1 MNKTKQCNRINLLIN
16 RLEAGE
22 DVSRGSLSRVLTPEQ
37 MADLDEGWKSEQ
49 VYRKQL
55 KPREIKKYEAMLKR
69 GLLLYGKYE
78 ATHHKLAINDSRRLI
93 ESAESALEKAL
104 EFAQEMVQ
112 NTNSLQEWLDRDP
125 NDCDGFTPASMPR
138 VVTSKSADNQS
149 SLKKAPCSYSKK
161 QLKLIAL
168 HNALE
173 ALQPNDLEL
182 ISQEIKL
189 STFDSRRNFVMEFEG
204 FRF

>member
-22 DVSRGSLSRVLTPEQ
+22 DVSRGSVSRVLKPDQ

-49 VYRKQL
+49 VYRKQP
-55 KPREIKKYEAMLKR
+55 KPREIKKYETMLKC

-78 ATHHKLAINDSRRLI
+78 ATRHKLTAYDSRRLI
-93 ESAESALEKAL
+93 QSAESALEKAL

-125 NDCDGFTPASMPR
+125 KDCCGSAPASMPR
-138 VVTSKSADNQS
+138 VVTSESADNQS
-149 SLKKAPCSYSKK
+149 ALKKAPCTYSKK

-182 ISQEIKL
+182 ISQEIKV
-189 STFDSRRNFVMEFEG
+189 STFGSRRKLVMEFEG

>member
-1 MNKTKQCNRINLLIN
+1 VNTNKKIKRINSLIE
-16 RLEAGE
+16 RLYADS
-22 DVSRGSLSRVLTPEQ
+22 DVSRTSLKRVLTAKQFTE
-37 MADLDEGWKSEQ
+37 LDKDWATEKAS
-49 VYRKQL
+49 RKFQ
-55 KPREIKKYEAMLKR
+55 KPGLIMTYESKLRR

-78 ATHHKLAINDSRRLI
+78 ATHHKLAAYDSRRLI
-93 ESAESALEKAL
+93 ESAESALGKAL

-149 SLKKAPCSYSKK
+149 SLKKAPCTYSKK

-168 HNALE
+168 QNALE
-173 ALQPNDLEL
+173 ELQPNDLEL
-182 ISQEIKL
+182 LSQEIKA
-189 STFDSRRNFVMEFEG
+189 SKVATRRKLVMEFEG
-204 FRF
+204 FKF

>member
-1 MNKTKQCNRINLLIN
+1 MKTSKQCERTMLLIN

-22 DVSRGSLSRVLTPEQ
+22 EVSRGSLSRVLTPEQ
-37 MADLDEGWKSEQ
+37 MADLDKGWKAEQ
-49 VYRKQL
+49 VSRQHP

-78 ATHHKLAINDSRRLI
+78 ATHHKLAAYDSRRLI
-93 ESAESALEKAL
+93 ESAESALEKAW

-149 SLKKAPCSYSKK
+149 ALKKAPGTHSKK

-168 HNALE
+168 QNALE
-173 ALQPNDLEL
+173 ELQPNDLEL
-182 ISQEIKL
+182 LSQEIK
-189 STFDSRRNFVMEFEG
+189 SSKVATRREFVMEFEG
-204 FRF
+204 FKF

>member
-1 MNKTKQCNRINLLIN
+1 
-16 RLEAGE
+16 
-22 DVSRGSLSRVLTPEQ
+22 VLKPEQ

-49 VYRKQL
+49 VYRKQP
-55 KPREIKKYEAMLKR
+55 KPREIKKYETMLKC

-78 ATHHKLAINDSRRLI
+78 ATRHKLTAYDSRRLI
-93 ESAESALEKAL
+93 QSAESALEKAL

-149 SLKKAPCSYSKK
+149 SLKKAPCTYSKK

-168 HNALE
+168 QNALE
-173 ALQPNDLEL
+173 ELQPNDLEL
-182 ISQEIKL
+182 LSQEIKA
-189 STFDSRRNFVMEFEG
+189 SKVATRRKLVMEFEG
-204 FRF
+204 FKF

>member
-1 MNKTKQCNRINLLIN
+1 MRSEKRLSRIVQLIS
-16 RLEAGE
+16 RLEANE
-22 DVSRGSLSRVLTPEQ
+22 NVSRGSLSRVLTPEQ
-37 MADLDEGWKSEQ
+37 MADLDEGWRAEQ
-49 VYRKQL
+49 VYRKQP
-55 KPREIKKYEAMLKR
+55 KPLEIKKYEALLKR

-78 ATHHKLAINDSRRLI
+78 ATRHKLAAYDSRRLI

-112 NTNSLQEWLDRDP
+112 NTNSLQDWLDRDP
-125 NDCDGFTPASMPR
+125 KDCCGSAPASMPR

-149 SLKKAPCSYSKK
+149 ALKKAPATHSIKE
-161 QLKLIAL
+161 LKLIAL

-182 ISQEIKL
+182 LSQDMPVPI
-189 STFDSRRNFVMEFEG
+189 FRSRRKIAIEFEG
-204 FRF
+204 FKF

>member
-1 MNKTKQCNRINLLIN
+1 MKTSKLCERTMLLIN

-22 DVSRGSLSRVLTPEQ
+22 EVSRGSLSRVLTPEQ
-37 MADLDEGWKSEQ
+37 MADLDEGWKAEQ
-49 VYRKQL
+49 VYRKQP

-78 ATHHKLAINDSRRLI
+78 ATHHKLPAYDSRRLI
-93 ESAESALEKAL
+93 QSAESALEKAL

-149 SLKKAPCSYSKK
+149 SLKKAPCTYSKK

-168 HNALE
+168 QNALE
-173 ALQPNDLEL
+173 ELQPNDLEL
-182 ISQEIKL
+182 LSQEIKV
-189 STFDSRRNFVMEFEG
+189 STFGSRRKLVMEFEG
-204 FRF
+204 FKF

>member
-1 MNKTKQCNRINLLIN
+1 MRSEKRLSRIAQLIS
-16 RLEAGE
+16 RLEANE
-22 DVSRGSLSRVLTPEQ
+22 NASRGSLSRVLTPEQ
-37 MADLDEGWKSEQ
+37 MADLDEGWKAEQ
-49 VYRKQL
+49 VYRKQP
-55 KPREIKKYEAMLKR
+55 KPLEIKKYEAMLKR

-78 ATHHKLAINDSRRLI
+78 ATHYKLAAYDSRRLI
-93 ESAESALEKAL
+93 QSAESALEKAL

-138 VVTSKSADNQS
+138 VVTSKSANNQS
-149 SLKKAPCSYSKK
+149 ALKKAPCSYSKK

-182 ISQEIKL
+182 ISQKIKV
-189 STFDSRRNFVMEFEG
+189 STFGSRRKLVMEFEG

>member
-1 MNKTKQCNRINLLIN
+1 MRSENRISRIVHLIN
-16 RLEAGE
+16 RLESSE

-49 VYRKQL
+49 VYRKQP

-78 ATHHKLAINDSRRLI
+78 ATRHKLAAYDSYRLI
-93 ESAESALEKAL
+93 QSAESALEKAL

-112 NTNSLQEWLDRDP
+112 NTHSLQEWLDRDP
-125 NDCDGFTPASMPR
+125 KDCYGSAPASMPR

-149 SLKKAPCSYSKK
+149 AIRKAPCSYSKK

-182 ISQEIKL
+182 ISQEIKV
-189 STFDSRRNFVMEFEG
+189 STFSSRRKLVMEFEG
-204 FRF
+204 FKF

>member
-1 MNKTKQCNRINLLIN
+1 MRNEKRLSRIVQLIS
-16 RLEAGE
+16 RLEANE
-22 DVSRGSLSRVLTPEQ
+22 NVSRGSLSRVLTPEQ
-37 MADLDEGWKSEQ
+37 MADLDEGWKAEQ
-49 VYRKQL
+49 VSRQHP
-55 KPREIKKYEAMLKR
+55 KPLEIKKYEAMLKR

-78 ATHHKLAINDSRRLI
+78 ATHHKLAAYDSRRLI
-93 ESAESALEKAL
+93 QTAESALEKAL

-125 NDCDGFTPASMPR
+125 KDCCRSAPASMPR
-138 VVTSKSADNQS
+138 IVTSKSTDNQS
-149 SLKKAPCSYSKK
+149 AIRKAPCTYSKK

-182 ISQEIKL
+182 ISQEIKV
-189 STFDSRRNFVMEFEG
+189 STFGSRRKLVMEFEG

>member
-1 MNKTKQCNRINLLIN
+1 MNTNKKIKRINSLIE
-16 RLEAGE
+16 RLCADN
-22 DVSRGSLSRVLTPEQ
+22 DVTRTSLKRVLTAKQFSE
-37 MADLDEGWKSEQ
+37 LDKDWATEKAS
-49 VYRKQL
+49 RKFQ
-55 KPREIKKYEAMLKR
+55 KPGLIMTYESMLRR

-78 ATHHKLAINDSRRLI
+78 ATHHKLAAYDSRRLI

-125 NDCDGFTPASMPR
+125 KDCCGSAPASMPR

-149 SLKKAPCSYSKK
+149 ALKKAPCTYSKK
-161 QLKLIAL
+161 HLKLIAL

-182 ISQEIKL
+182 ISQEIKV
-189 STFDSRRNFVMEFEG
+189 STFRSRRKLVMEFEG
-204 FRF
+204 FKF

>member
-1 MNKTKQCNRINLLIN
+1 
-16 RLEAGE
+16 
-22 DVSRGSLSRVLTPEQ
+22 
-37 MADLDEGWKSEQ
+37 
-49 VYRKQL
+49 
-55 KPREIKKYEAMLKR
+55 
-69 GLLLYGKYE
+69 
-78 ATHHKLAINDSRRLI
+78 
-93 ESAESALEKAL
+93 
-104 EFAQEMVQ
+104 
-112 NTNSLQEWLDRDP
+112 
-125 NDCDGFTPASMPR
+125 MPR